1 MPCCVLSIVD
11 ATRCWGASIDVVTFM
26 VKGLPQHNV
35 MLEPGIFGYCIFQQ
49 NSSHLCCIS
58 SCFKK
63 RINIKVNG
71 WCGVQ
76 AILKTRWAMF
86 KTPHLRLA
94 SNSYLLHC
102 IGGFIGGVT
111 HQICK
116 ICACQGTQS
125 CPKSNKAC
133 PAQVNLSVHPSFNIY
148 RLILSSV
155 SQSYHPQTP
164 WCLVHRQWPIQS
176 PCPAPKSYPMASFAD

>member
-1 MPCCVLSIVD
+1 M
-11 ATRCWGASIDVVTFM
+11 VTFM
-26 VKGLPQHNV
+26 VKGLPQHNG

-63 RINIKVNG
+63 RINIRVNG

-76 AILKTRWAMF
+76 AILQTRWAMF

-125 CPKSNKAC
+125 CPKLSKAC
-133 PAQVNLSVHPSFNIY
+133 PAQVSLSIIHPSSNIY

-155 SQSYHPQTP
+155 SQSYHPKLLGVWFIGNDPSSLLAQ
-164 WCLVHRQWPIQS
+164 LQNLIQWLPLLT
-176 PCPAPKSYPMASFAD
+176 KSGHFNNST

>member
-1 MPCCVLSIVD
+1 MDVNGAYRHMPCCVLSMVD
-11 ATRCWGASIDVVTFM
+11 TDSCWGASIDVVTFM

-86 KTPHLRLA
+86 QTPDLFLP
-94 SNSYLLHC
+94 
-102 IGGFIGGVT
+102 IFICCSVFGDSKEESPT
-111 HQICK
+111 QICK
-116 ICACQGTQS
+116 ICARQGAQS
-125 CPKSNKAC
+125 CPKSSRAC
-133 PAQVNLSVHPSFNIY
+133 PAQLSLSIHHPTSTVWF
-148 RLILSSV
+148 SV
-155 SQSYHPQTP
+155 Q
-164 WCLVHRQWPIQS
+164 CLKTFL
-176 PCPAPKSYPMASFAD
+176 A